1 MNIGIC
7 GSHRT
12 GKTTLAQAI
21 ATQLNIPFAVTSTS
35 EVFKQHGLDPAQPLE
50 FENRLWIQQKVL
62 LAGEQIW
69 QQHKATGFVTDRTPI
84 DMMAYTLADIQG
96 DTTVDFSALQD
107 YLTDCFQIT
116 NQYFSQLFIIQPAI
130 SLVYE
135 MGKAALN
142 KAYIEHLNS
151 LIIGL
156 CHDEQSRIKTTI
168 IKRETI
174 NLAERI
180 KLILQTIMD
189 TRTDCP

>member
-35 EVFKQHGLDPAQPLE
+35 DVFFQHGLDPAQPLE
-50 FENRLWIQQKVL
+50 FEQRLWIQQKVL

-69 QQHKATGFVTDRTPI
+69 QQYVSTGFITDRTPI

-96 DTTVDFSALQD
+96 DTTVDFAALQI

-130 SLVYE
+130 PLVHE
-135 MGKAALN
+135 TGKAALN

-156 CHDEQSRIKTTI
+156 CYDEQIQIKPLV

-180 KLILQTIMD
+180 KLILQTIRD
-189 TRTDCP
+189 SRSGCP